1 MDLPINQ
8 FKRAIKAGQQQ
19 IGFWT
24 ALASPVAAEVVAGS
38 GFDWIVIDA
47 EHGPNDVPIVLSQ
60 MQAAAT
66 GTAHV
71 IVRPAWNDGV
81 LFKRYLDIGVQTL
94 LVPYIQDAAEAAQ
107 AVAAT
112 RYPPRG
118 SRGFAAATRASRF
131 GRIPDYHSRFEQ
143 ELCVLVQVE
152 TRAALANIEAIAAV
166 AGVDG
171 IFIGPG
177 DLAAD
182 LGHVGQP
189 GHADVIAAMEDGVHR
204 IRAAGSIAGILMPDE
219 HLARRFLELGCLFT
233 AVGSDVGLLARG
245 TEQLAARFTNAVT

>member
-1 MDLPINQ
+1 MDLPVNQ
-8 FKRAIKAGQQQ
+8 FKRAIKAGQPQ

-24 ALASPVAAEVVAGS
+24 ALASPVASEVVAGA

-47 EHGPNDVPIVLSQ
+47 EHGPNDVPIVLTQ
-60 MQAAAT
+60 IQAAAG

-94 LVPYIQDAAEAAQ
+94 LVPYIQDADEAAR

-131 GRIPDYHSRFEQ
+131 GRIPDYHSRFEE
-143 ELCVLVQVE
+143 ELCMLVQVE

-166 AGVDG
+166 DGVDG

-182 LGHVGQP
+182 LGHVGNP
-189 GHADVIAAMEDGVHR
+189 GHSDVVAAMEQAVGR
-204 IRAAGSIAGILMPDE
+204 IRAAGSIAGILMPNE
-219 HLARRFLELGCLFT
+219 TLARRFLELGCLFT
-233 AVGSDVGLLARG
+233 AVGSDVGLLARE
-245 TEQLAARFTNAVT
+245 TERLAARFKNRTT